1 MVTTI
6 SSSPLLL
13 TTSSSP
19 TTTTTATSSA
29 TPTSSTSP
37 PPQQHQQSHS
47 QQTANNTTTITTNIS
62 ELPQHGGEAHAPQY
76 HYITTTTSANGEI
89 TQHTSTT
96 PTTIV
101 YEPYEG
107 EIIQQEGGSEVG
119 TTIIKFEGGE
129 YEVIKSEIND
139 NNIIQTNNN
148 NNQHHHQH
156 QQQHQQQ
163 QQDVVVKYE
172 DQSLDDDSY
181 EEFQSVSSPQK
192 EQQQNVTYQ
201 TITHHDKETNQII
214 TETIVIPAT
223 GNTTNNP
230 VVLSSGKQKRKRKT
244 RSVCADEQGEYLEKM
259 SVRGLDIQRYEHIID
274 GVSYCL
280 VCAKNDIYK
289 TFKNKYS
296 FQRHAYLFHEGDNRK
311 IFACPICNK
320 EFSRPDK
327 MKMHKKDKHGD
338 MAVPEAANGGGTPV
352 KNNSD
357 TPPPAKRAR
366 NSAVKTPRARK
377 PRSSLASTIDIA
389 IPNKDAAVK
398 KRLAQIDSVLDEV
411 QNADSNQSNGGTSGG
426 GGHTPVHIQ
435 QTTIIQPAHQPQQQ
449 QQTPQQS
456 QQLPSLEFSGM
467 ILPGGAQLALANPGA
482 TSSIMQPQA
491 QRVLSTQPTQNHS
504 PGTATLIYS
513 NQIDL
518 QQALL
523 QQQLHGQS
531 IMIQD
536 QAGNLVPLQSLQSL
550 DGSQT
555 IYTTTAQAP
564 PPPNATGRPQQIIQT
579 QQQSSPHH
587 QTLLTTAP
595 TQNTT
600 QHIKVEQNTTSAAP
614 QQQSTT
620 TTNNTTSHNTQQTQQ
635 QTQQQQHYELEN
647 VAYLSS
653 TAATPT
659 ATALP
664 EQHVIG
670 TVQSYQILTPDGL
683 QSYQAATKL
692 EPNELELG
700 PYTMATTT
708 PHYTFSS
715 HLTSSADPS
724 LHPHHHQAANN
735 NGGHHQTTIHHQ
747 GPAHHQTSQ
756 QQHHHHQL
764 QQSHHQT
771 TAHHHHALPS
781 LSAPHHQFMELKNDL
796 LIKSTDAYSL
806 DAATSMYHLPFSPT
820 SMINAVS
827 DVNSSSL
834 LETKEIR

>member
-13 TTSSSP
+13 TTSSSA
-19 TTTTTATSSA
+19 TTTTATSSV

-37 PPQQHQQSHS
+37 PPQQQHQQSHS
-47 QQTANNTTTITTNIS
+47 QQTGNNTTTITTNIS

-107 EIIQQEGGSEVG
+107 EIIQQEGGSSEVG
-119 TTIIKFEGGE
+119 STIIKFEGGE
-129 YEVIKSEIND
+129 YEVIKNEIND

-148 NNQHHHQH
+148 NNQHHQH

-163 QQDVVVKYE
+163 QQQEVVVKYE

-214 TETIVIPAT
+214 TETIVIPAS
-223 GNTTNNP
+223 GSNTNNP

-338 MAVPEAANGGGTPV
+338 MAVPEAASGGGTPV

-411 QNADSNQSNGGTSGG
+411 QNADSNQSNGGGTSGG

-449 QQTPQQS
+449 TTQQS

-491 QRVLSTQPTQNHS
+491 QRVLSTQPSQNHS

-564 PPPNATGRPQQIIQT
+564 PPPPNASGRPQQIIQT

-600 QHIKVEQNTTSAAP
+600 QHIKVEQNSTTAAP
-614 QQQSTT
+614 QQQTNTT
-620 TTNNTTSHNTQQTQQ
+620 TTNNTTSHNTQQ
-635 QTQQQQHYELEN
+635 QTQQQHYELEN

-724 LHPHHHQAANN
+724 LHPHHHQAAANN
-735 NGGHHQTTIHHQ
+735 NGGHHQTTIHH
-747 GPAHHQTSQ
+747 HQTSQ
-756 QQHHHHQL
+756 QQQHHHHHQL

-771 TAHHHHALPS
+771 TTHHHHALPS